1 MRIGRTSSRSG
12 RRSSIGL
19 EDSGLLMQRACAF
32 QCHLGNSVF
41 ASSERDAA
49 ARTELVCRTGFA
61 SGRLASRGI
70 SRRLS
75 ELATAMAMRPSATR
89 ARQGRTLPA
98 ESWKSASH
106 AHLVR
111 AVALTDLAWQ
121 RFRMVSAAH
130 RYPRFANRAGFFTPS
145 TAGHS
150 SCLLCGAYGGANM
163 YQELPGQTFCK
174 SCQINTEPVGDSANA
189 TVTTCRCKRGA

>member
-106 AHLVR
+106 ARLVR
-111 AVALTDLAWQ
+111 AVALTDRRCLAAVSHGFCRPCYWLCRILHSEYGRAQFVSPLQ
-121 RFRMVSAAH
+121 RIRRSEHVSGASRADVLQKLRDQH
-130 RYPRFANRAGFFTPS
+130 R
-145 TAGHS
+145 
-150 SCLLCGAYGGANM
+150 
-163 YQELPGQTFCK
+163 
-174 SCQINTEPVGDSANA
+174 
-189 TVTTCRCKRGA
+189 TCER